1 MPAETLTAEFLRSF
15 LHNIGSEIVPTAA
28 FVGGRLAEDVINVL
42 GKREQP
48 IQNFVMFDGENF
60 DGPIYPLQ
68 TFLQPNGL
76 GVPQVQPSEL
86 EMQQMQNGH
95 SNGVQVHNA
104 ISAAPADGDTAV
116 QGEDVQP
123 IMLE

>member
-1 MPAETLTAEFLRSF
+1 
-15 LHNIGSEIVPTAA
+15 
-28 FVGGRLAEDVINVL
+28 VINVL

-76 GVPQVQPSEL
+76 GSVPQVQLTGL
-86 EMQQMQNGH
+86 EEVQMQNGH
-95 SNGVQVHNA
+95 ANGLPINNA
-104 ISAAPADGDTAV
+104 ISSAPADGQNSI
-116 QGEDVQP
+116 QGGDVET
-123 IMLE
+123 IAIE